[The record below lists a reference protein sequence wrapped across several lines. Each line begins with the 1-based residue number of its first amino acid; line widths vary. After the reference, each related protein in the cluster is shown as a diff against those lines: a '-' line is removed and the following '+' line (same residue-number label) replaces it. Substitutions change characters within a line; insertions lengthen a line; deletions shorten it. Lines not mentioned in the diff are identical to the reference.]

1 VKYLHLLLRN
11 LGRRKVRTVFTF
23 LAVVA
28 AFFLFGFLMAVKNGF
43 DAGIQIAGQKR
54 LLTIHKVSIIL
65 QLPLRHLEQIRR
77 VPGVAKATPNC
88 WFGGVYVDK
97 KNFFAQIA
105 VEPEDYLEIYPEF
118 VLPPEQRQAF
128 LSTRTGAIAG
138 AKLARRFGW
147 EVGDKIPIEPT
158 FWRPRDGGPTTYTFD
173 LVGIYEGASRDVDET
188 QFYFRYDYLM
198 ERMGDIGIAGW
209 YVVEIEDPEH
219 ADRVAMAI
227 DEEFANSSAETKTT
241 TEKAF
246 MKGFAEQIGD
256 TGAIL
261 MAIVAVVFFIILL
274 IAANTMAQSVR
285 ERTAE
290 LGVLKTLGFTD
301 GAVLGLVLAESLLL
315 VLVAAAVGLALTWL
329 AVPGLRPL
337 VEVFL
342 PVFWV
347 PPRTLALGALVAV
360 LLGIAAGGVPA
371 WLAMRLRIVEALG
384 RR

>member
-1 VKYLHLLLRN
+1 MRYLHLLLRN

-118 VLPPEQRQAF
+118 VLPPEQKQAF

-147 EVGDKIPIEPT
+147 EVALGDQKL
-158 FWRPRDGGPTTYTFD
+158 TYRELQALARLKAP
-173 LVGIYEGASRDVDET
+173 LVKVRGQWV
-188 QFYFRYDYLM
+188 QL
-198 ERMGDIGIAGW
+198 
-209 YVVEIEDPEH
+209 
-219 ADRVAMAI
+219 
-227 DEEFANSSAETKTT
+227 SAE
-241 TEKAF
+241 EIQAALDFWKA
-246 MKGFAEQIGD
+246 KGQTMPARQ
-256 TGAIL
+256 
-261 MAIVAVVFFIILL
+261 AVH
-274 IAANTMAQSVR
+274 
-285 ERTAE
+285 
-290 LGVLKTLGFTD
+290 
-301 GAVLGLVLAESLLL
+301 
-315 VLVAAAVGLALTWL
+315 
-329 AVPGLRPL
+329 
-337 VEVFL
+337 
-342 PVFWV
+342 
-347 PPRTLALGALVAV
+347 LALGVAQGGGNRKKQLAPRREKRLARYV
-360 LLGIAAGGVPA
+360 LSARP
-371 WLAMRLRIVEALG
+371 
-384 RR
+384 

>member
-118 VLPPEQRQAF
+118 VLPPEQKQAF

-227 DEEFANSSAETKTT
+227 DEQFANSSAETKTT

>member
-118 VLPPEQRQAF
+118 VLPPEQKQAF

-227 DEEFANSSAETKTT
+227 DEQFANSAAETKTT

>member
-1 VKYLHLLLRN
+1 MRYLHLLLRN

-118 VLPPEQRQAF
+118 VLPPEQKQAF

-158 FWRPRDGGPTTYTFD
+158 FWRPRDGGPTTFTFD

>member
-1 VKYLHLLLRN
+1 MKYLHLLLRN

-118 VLPPEQRQAF
+118 VLPPEQKQAF

-158 FWRPRDGGPTTYTFD
+158 FWRPRDGGPTTFTFD